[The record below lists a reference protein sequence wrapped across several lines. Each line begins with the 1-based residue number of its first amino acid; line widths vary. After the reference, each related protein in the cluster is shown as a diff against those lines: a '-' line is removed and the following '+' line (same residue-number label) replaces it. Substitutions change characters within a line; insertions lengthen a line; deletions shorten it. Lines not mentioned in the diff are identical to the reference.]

1 MPMTIRQ
8 TSLLAAAALLLGCG
22 KGGDKKAGDTKVTEG
37 DTGSGAAAGTN
48 AAGGT
53 AKAPVKAPSRGPEH
67 AVYSLADNRLSA
79 HLVREGGLY
88 LAAGSTQMAKY
99 VRFGN
104 PFRGKK
110 TWTLRQTH
118 ETAKVAK
125 MIGTSGTVVV
135 PLTAADIANPT
146 IRVRAFN
153 DKAEARPFSVRVNG
167 NKDVN
172 ATLAPGLATAELAIP
187 AGQLKEGE
195 NELLFFVGGGAGLDV
210 ASIQIGGAAAA
221 PDDAATFWK
230 ADTKELVLPA
240 QGGLAYYVLVP
251 DKAKVTGDLADAN
264 CSAAVT
270 ATAEDGAVVDGKLT
284 GLGSA
289 VDLSSLAGKA
299 VRLQLTADG
308 CASAGLANAALV
320 VPGDAPAPAQR
331 GEPPKYVV
339 LFIMDSLRA
348 DRLKPFDPEA
358 RPDVPTWEKLA
369 ETSAVFLQ
377 NYVQGNES
385 RVSHAS
391 IWSSLYPVKHRMIGE
406 KDRLSLD
413 WTTIDEVAK
422 SAGKYVAGVSSN
434 GYVRP
439 TRGFG
444 SAWDKYSNHIEEELG
459 LKAEDILEK
468 GLSFVDGKKQP
479 WFLYLGTVDTHV
491 SWRAKEPW
499 ISKYDPGYNGKF
511 KETFGGADAGAA
523 ASGKLKLTDA
533 EIKHVRALYDS
544 NVSYQDQILQQL
556 IDKLT
561 EWGIWDQTM
570 LVITADHGDE
580 QWEDGRVGH
589 GASTR
594 DMLIHVPLLVHYPP
608 LVGAGKF
615 TEGTEVVDIVPTVAD
630 ALGVQ
635 VDPEWQGESLIPLT
649 HGVNRGYGRLSFNS
663 MYEDQHA
670 GRLGQWKVRVS
681 GGGANVK
688 VFDLAKDPDEK
699 TDISGQ
705 AQSAIGA
712 RMVLDAIWLIRQ
724 YNTEWKKSQWG
735 NPANVSGRFAADM
748 GE

>member
-1 MPMTIRQ
+1 MTTFSRACLL
-8 TSLLAAAALLLGCG
+8 SAGLLAACG
-22 KGGDKKAGDTKVTEG
+22 KGGDKQPDPKVTDG
-37 DTGSGAAAGTN
+37 SGSGAATGT
-48 AAGGT
+48 AGGT
-53 AKAPVKAPSRGPEH
+53 GPAVKAPAKAPSRGPEH

-88 LAAGSTQMAKY
+88 LPAGSAGMAKY

-104 PFRGKK
+104 TLRNAKK
-110 TWTLRQTH
+110 TWSLRQTH
-118 ETAKVAK
+118 GDAKVAQLT
-125 MIGTSGTVVV
+125 GSSGMVVV
-135 PLTAADIANPT
+135 PLTAAELQNPT

-153 DKAEARPFSVRVNG
+153 DKAEGRAFSVRVNG
-167 NKDVN
+167 NKDIN
-172 ATLAPGLATAELAIP
+172 ATLAAGATTAELVIP
-187 AGQLKEGE
+187 PGQLKEGE

-210 ASIQIGGAAAA
+210 MSIQVGGNAAAA
-221 PDDAATFWK
+221 DDAGAFWK
-230 ADTKELVLPA
+230 PDAKALVLP
-240 QGGLAYYVLVP
+240 QGGGMAWYVLVP
-251 DKAKVTGDLADAN
+251 DKARVTADLADGA

-270 ATAEDGAVVDGKLT
+270 ATAQDGAVVDGKLT

-289 VDLSSLAGKA
+289 VDLGSLAGKA
-299 VRLQLTADG
+299 VRLELVAEGCPSAQLT
-308 CASAGLANAALV
+308 NAALV
-320 VPGDAPAPAQR
+320 VPGEAAAAPAR

-339 LFIMDSLRA
+339 LFVMDSLRA

-391 IWSSLYPVKHRMIGE
+391 IWSSLYPVKHRMIGD
-406 KDRLSLD
+406 KDKLAPN
-413 WTTIDEVAK
+413 WTTIDEIAK
-422 SAGKYVAGVSSN
+422 AAGKYVAGVSAN

-439 TRGFG
+439 GRGFG
-444 SAWDKYSNHIEEELG
+444 TAWDKYSNHIEEELG

-468 GLSFVDGKKQP
+468 GIQFVDGKKQP

-491 SWRAKEPW
+491 SWRAKQPW
-499 ISKYDPGYNGKF
+499 IEKYDPGYSGKYA
-511 KETFGGADAGAA
+511 ETFGGADAAA
-523 ASGKLKLTDA
+523 AATGKIKLTDA

-544 NVSYQDQILQQL
+544 NVSYQDEILKQL

-561 EWGIWDQTM
+561 AWGIWDQTM
-570 LVITADHGDE
+570 LIITADHGDE

-594 DMLIHVPLLVHYPP
+594 DMLIHTPLLVHYPP

-630 ALGVQ
+630 ALGVP
-635 VDPEWQGESLIPLT
+635 VDPEWQGESLIPLS
-649 HGVNRGYGRLSFNS
+649 HGINRGYARLSFMS

-670 GRLGQWKVRVS
+670 GRIGPWKIRVS
-681 GGGANVK
+681 GGGNLRAYN
-688 VFDLAKDPDEK
+688 LADDPAEMKD
-699 TDISGQ
+699 IAGQ
-705 AQSAIGA
+705 PQAAIGQ
-712 RMVLDAIWLIRQ
+712 RMVLDPVWLMRQ
-724 YNTEWKKSQWG
+724 WNPEWKKAQWG
-735 NPANVSGRFAADM
+735 NPANVSARFAADL